1 MEVILLE
8 RVGRIGKMGETV
20 NVKNGFARNFL
31 LPRGKA
37 LRANEANKKKFEA
50 QRAELEKRNEEA
62 KAEAAKTGKKID
74 GKTFIVIRQ
83 ASETGQL
90 YGSVTSRDIAELAST
105 EKDKVERTQ
114 VQLNAPLKII
124 GMHKVVIQPH
134 PEVDITVTIN
144 IARSADEAKRQEKG
158 EDLTKRRSDDDEQ
171 KAQAALNAE
180 ALFENA
186 PSENGDEADTD
197 NASAA

>member
-20 NVKNGFARNFL
+20 KVKNGYARNFL

-37 LRANEANKKKFEA
+37 LRANEDNKKKFEA

-74 GKTFIVIRQ
+74 GKTFVVIRQ

-105 EKDKVERTQ
+105 DKDKVERTQ

-171 KAQAALNAE
+171 KAQAALSAE
-180 ALFENA
+180 ALFEKAPGEDGDDANA
-186 PSENGDEADTD
+186 DE
-197 NASAA
+197 ASAA